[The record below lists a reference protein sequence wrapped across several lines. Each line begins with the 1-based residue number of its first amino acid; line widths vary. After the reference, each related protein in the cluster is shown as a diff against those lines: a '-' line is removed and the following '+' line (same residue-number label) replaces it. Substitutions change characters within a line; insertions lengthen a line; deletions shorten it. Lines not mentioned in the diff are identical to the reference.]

1 MKIKEFYLGSKFYM
15 KGVFDGVIKD
25 DTKSK
30 KLYKKLGLP
39 IFEEVEPKT
48 KKDAVKKESS
58 K

>member
-1 MKIKEFYLGSKFYM
+1 MKIKEFYLGSKFYV
-15 KGVFDGVIKD
+15 KGVFDGIIKD

-39 IFEEVEPKT
+39 IFEVEPKT
-48 KKDAVKKESS
+48 KKDAVKKESN

>member
-1 MKIKEFYLGSKFYM
+1 MKIKEFYLGSKFYI
-15 KGVFDGVIKD
+15 KGVFEGVIKD

-39 IFEEVEPKT
+39 IFEVEPKT

>member
-1 MKIKEFYLGSKFYM
+1 M
-15 KGVFDGVIKD
+15 KGVFEGVIKD

-39 IFEEVEPKT
+39 IFEEVEPKI

>member
-1 MKIKEFYLGSKFYM
+1 MKIKEIYIGSRFFV
-15 KGVFDGVIKD
+15 KGIFDGTIKD

-39 IFEEVEPKT
+39 IFEEVEPK
-48 KKDAVKKESS
+48 KQKDAVKKESS

>member
-1 MKIKEFYLGSKFYM
+1 MKIKEIYLGSKFYM
-15 KGVFDGVIKD
+15 KGVFEGVIKD

-39 IFEEVEPKT
+39 IFEEVEPKI